1 MRIKTYDERHEDWLG
16 EIESDPVARE
26 YAVRKL
32 LRLWAAIVLTA
43 LVIGFLLL
51 STMTAS
57 ASTCETYDFTTRTF
71 SGSGETLR
79 VSWVTQDVHSL
90 LWVQTGE
97 YYGQDEYE
105 NTVSHEVP
113 DGATEATICDDG
125 TVSWLI
131 PAADPMPVP
140 VVVDIPAPQVDSPAD
155 PSEQVD
161 APLSDVIPWA
171 PYEARI

>member
-1 MRIKTYDERHEDWLG
+1 MNQVQRLK
-16 EIESDPVARE
+16 
-26 YAVRKL
+26 AVG
-32 LRLWAAIVLTA
+32 ALTA
-43 LVIGFLLL
+43 LLMGLGLIF
-51 STMTAS
+51 SITAE
-57 ASTCETYDFTTRTF
+57 ASGCETYDFTTRTF

-113 DGATEATICDDG
+113 EGATEATICEDG
-125 TVSWLI
+125 SVSWLI

-140 VVVDIPAPQVDSPAD
+140 VVVDVPAD
-155 PSEQVD
+155 PVAAPTVESD
-161 APLSDVIPWA
+161 TPLSSTIPWA
-171 PYEARI
+171 PMVARI